1 MNFSQE
7 KPKPDFPYKKVE
19 IKIKIR
25 SKINFN
31 LYFITI
37 AAYFDFCV
45 LEIGC
50 KTTQIKKT
58 NLYYK

>member
-7 KPKPDFPYKKVE
+7 KLKPDFPYKNVE

-25 SKINFN
+25 SLINFN

-37 AAYFDFCV
+37 AANFDFCV

-50 KTTQIKKT
+50 KTSQVKSIK
-58 NLYYK
+58 N